1 MVGNLLANACAFTE
15 RGKDRG
21 AGRATASWS
30 RDTGIGM
37 SPETLQRA
45 FEPFFRGDPA
55 NPAGRGMGLSIVRRL
70 GERFGWPVESAKAQP
85 GRARRRRSVS
95 PR

>member
-15 RGKDRG
+15 RGRIEVTVGSDRIVI
-21 AGRATASWS
+21 

-45 FEPFFRGDPA
+45 FDPFFRGNLA
-55 NPAGRGMGLSIVRRL
+55 NPAGRGMGLSIVRQL
-70 GERFGWPVESAKAQP
+70 GERFHWPVNLESALGQGTTATI
-85 GRARRRRSVS
+85 RFAA
-95 PR
+95 